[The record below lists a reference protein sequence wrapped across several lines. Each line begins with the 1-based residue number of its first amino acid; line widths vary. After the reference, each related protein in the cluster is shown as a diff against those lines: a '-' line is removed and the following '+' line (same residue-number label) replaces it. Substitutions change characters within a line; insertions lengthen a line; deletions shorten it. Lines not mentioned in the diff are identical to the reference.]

1 MINKIK
7 NFFLGLFRS
16 LYSNSTESEYQKR
29 YSKIACRSKTHPL
42 IDSLQEKSNNENIVS
57 DNTVEF
63 KEDPVENT
71 LKSFRG
77 FDTDNKWVSGRK
89 KTKKLN

>member
-7 NFFLGLFRS
+7 NFFLRLFRS
-16 LYSNSTESEYQKR
+16 FYSKSTESEYEKR
-29 YSKIACRSKTHPL
+29 YSKITCTYKMPTFV
-42 IDSLQEKSNNENIVS
+42 DSVQEKITNENIVS
-57 DNTVEF
+57 DNTVEY
-63 KEDPVENT
+63 KEDSVKNT
-71 LKSFRG
+71 LKSFKD